1 MRQIDV
7 NELYNFG
14 LYNGPDDEMTFFR
27 DEIEAV
33 CVYVCRHKPNLN
45 VIDTMLD
52 ELKANVQRLMKITE
66 NNKNNKIGEKENG

>member
-1 MRQIDV
+1 MGQIDR
-7 NELYNFG
+7 NTIYNFG
-14 LYNGPDDEMTFFR
+14 LYNGPEDELTFFR

-52 ELKANVQRLMKITE
+52 ELKVNLQKLKDLAKKTT
-66 NNKNNKIGEKENG
+66 GEKTNG

>member
-1 MRQIDV
+1 MGQINR

-14 LYNGPDDEMTFFR
+14 IYNGPDDELTFFR

-52 ELKANVQRLMKITE
+52 ELKVNLQKLKDLAKKTT
-66 NNKNNKIGEKENG
+66 GEKENG